1 MILVDINT
9 PGVQIKRPL
18 LVFGFDDAPHGH
30 AEITFENVR
39 VPVTNILLGEGR
51 GFEIAQVS
59 TVPCCY
65 YQCFYCNLCFVW
77 YIDASQ
83 GRLGPGRL
91 HHCMRLVGAAERG
104 MNLMVERALNRTAFG
119 KRIAQ
124 HGSFLSDLAKVC
136 WFASD
141 KWIKNVPV

>member
-30 AEITFENVR
+30 AEITFENVC

-59 TVPCCY
+59 
-65 YQCFYCNLCFVW
+65 
-77 YIDASQ
+77 S
-83 GRLGPGRL
+83 
-91 HHCMRLVGAAERG
+91 
-104 MNLMVERALNRTAFG
+104 AL
-119 KRIAQ
+119 
-124 HGSFLSDLAKVC
+124 LLL
-136 WFASD
+136 
-141 KWIKNVPV
+141 PMLLL